1 MNISFNEVIKTIN
14 KMKKV
19 VGYIRVSTT
28 LQKEKG
34 NSISNQIDLIK
45 KYRNQNELQL
55 DRIFEDKGISGMKK
69 NRLGLNEMF
78 ESIKNDNIDC
88 VIVYSLSRLG
98 RKLKDV
104 IEFIDEL
111 TKHNIQFISLK
122 ENFNNND
129 IVGKLMFNIL
139 GSINEFEVNL
149 VSERI
154 RDVKQFKKSKNEV
167 YCGNILFGKKRIG
180 KKLVNNDEELEIL
193 KKISD
198 LRSMNYSYNK
208 ISKYLNDNNIL
219 SKEKCKWYG
228 SSVRSVYLN
237 GVLK

>member
-1 MNISFNEVIKTIN
+1 
-14 KMKKV
+14 MKKV

-45 KYRNQNELQL
+45 KYCNQNELQL

-104 IEFIDEL
+104 IEFIDVL

-198 LRSMNYSYNK
+198 LRSINYSYNK

>member
-1 MNISFNEVIKTIN
+1 
-14 KMKKV
+14 MKKV

-28 LQKEKG
+28 IQKEKG

-45 KYRNQNELQL
+45 KYCNQNELQL
-55 DRIFEDKGISGMKK
+55 EKIFEDKGISGMKK

-111 TKHNIQFISLK
+111 SKNNIQFISLK

-149 VSERI
+149 LSQRI
-154 RDVKQFKKSKNEV
+154 KDVKQFKKSRNEV

-180 KKLVNNDEELEIL
+180 KKLVDNNEELKVLNIID
-193 KKISD
+193 KM
-198 LRSMNYSYNK
+198 RSENISYNK
-208 ISKYLNDNNIL
+208 ISNYLNDNNIL
-219 SKEKCKWYG
+219 SKEKGKWYG

-237 GVLK
+237 GILN

>member
-1 MNISFNEVIKTIN
+1 
-14 KMKKV
+14 MKKV

-45 KYRNQNELQL
+45 KYCNQNELQL

-104 IEFIDEL
+104 IEFIDVL
-111 TKHNIQFISLK
+111 TKHNIQFVSLK

-180 KKLVNNDEELEIL
+180 KKLINNDEELEIL

>member
-1 MNISFNEVIKTIN
+1 
-14 KMKKV
+14 MKKV

-28 LQKEKG
+28 IQKEKG

-45 KYRNQNELQL
+45 KYCNQNELQL
-55 DRIFEDKGISGMKK
+55 EKIFEDKGISGMKK

-237 GVLK
+237 GVLN

>member
-1 MNISFNEVIKTIN
+1 
-14 KMKKV
+14 MKKV

-45 KYRNQNELQL
+45 KYCNQNELQL

-104 IEFIDEL
+104 IEFIDVL

-193 KKISD
+193 K
-198 LRSMNYSYNK
+198 
-208 ISKYLNDNNIL
+208 
-219 SKEKCKWYG
+219 
-228 SSVRSVYLN
+228 N
-237 GVLK
+237 G